1 MPNTVKSKPVYSSL
15 AADTG
20 GRYHVLLGA
29 DEGATALIRVLEG
42 LRHAAS
48 DSWLHTQV
56 LLTGAAPDTQKRFHD
71 SGFKS
76 IQPFADK
83 HALLSRTRMVLDGAL
98 MGTRLYIAGPESFI
112 GRALQIAS
120 SFNLNRDEIHAE
132 HFGSAARRVR
142 CVHCR
147 ADTEDVTTNIVQCS
161 GCARWLQVRDHYSRR
176 LAAYMGVMADAE
188 VPGELPSICITSP

>member
-1 MPNTVKSKPVYSSL
+1 MPYTVKSKPVYSPL

-20 GRYHVLLGA
+20 GRYHVLLGVE
-29 DEGATALIRVLEG
+29 EGAAALMRVLED

-48 DSWLHTQV
+48 DSWQRTQV
-56 LLTGAAPDTQKRFHD
+56 LLTGAAPDTQNRFRQ
-71 SGFKS
+71 SGFKP
-76 IQPFADK
+76 IEQFADK
-83 HALLSRTRMVLDGAL
+83 DALLTRTRTVLDGAV

-112 GRALQIAS
+112 GSALQIAL

-147 ADTEDVTTNIVQCS
+147 ADTEDVKTNIVRCS
-161 GCARWLQVRDHYSRR
+161 GCARWLAVRDHYSRR

>member
-1 MPNTVKSKPVYSSL
+1 MPYTVKSKPVYSSL

-20 GRYHVLLGA
+20 GRYHVLLGVE
-29 DEGATALIRVLEG
+29 EGAAALIRVLEG

-48 DSWLHTQV
+48 DSWQRTQV
-56 LLTGAAPDTQKRFHD
+56 LLTGAASDAQNRFQE

-76 IQPFADK
+76 IEQFADK
-83 HALLSRTRMVLDGAL
+83 DALLARTRTVLDGAI

-120 SFNLNRDEIHAE
+120 RFNLNRDEIHAE

-147 ADTEDVTTNIVQCS
+147 TDTEDVKTNIVRCS
-161 GCARWLQVRDHYSRR
+161 GCGRWLSVRDHYSRR

-188 VPGELPSICITSP
+188 VPGELPAICITSP